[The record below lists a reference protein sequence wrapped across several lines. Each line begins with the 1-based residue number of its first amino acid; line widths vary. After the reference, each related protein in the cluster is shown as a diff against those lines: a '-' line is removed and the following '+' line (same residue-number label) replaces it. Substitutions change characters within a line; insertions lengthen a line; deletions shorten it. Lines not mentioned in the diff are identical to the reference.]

1 MDRTTL
7 QTPRTGRSRFS
18 KALPA
23 PPPELKDDKPPTASR
38 EPLPSTYSPFP
49 PRKDS
54 VSARTNTSISQISPS
69 IKSDLNSPLP
79 SLPLSLP
86 PTNTFT
92 NTTTTTTNTMSAT
105 MLQTQTRTIPRK
117 PVGLPANPAPVAG
130 ASAAKSKKMKRV
142 SSISSLLSAYS
153 HTSSDSVQRSSQ
165 GSIFTKDSEPSNSP
179 EREGMNDTQP
189 SLSKTL
195 PVLPSN
201 PYADELPSVTDEILA
216 ADLPPPPP
224 LKDPT
229 RPRTP
234 SSARPVDSFP
244 APPRSGVQDGSPTSA
259 TPKTVGDSPPRKE
272 IWRRRASVKS
282 DRSLLV
288 PELKLADSHG
298 STASTTTSQP
308 PAANSNSANTD
319 LLPPPPLTQ
328 TSNTSS
334 PLPPRSASLPGR
346 NIRPVKPEP
355 QQEDEMRKFSSKL
368 KGLTS
373 RDDSAKEHAQATNSS
388 DGSKDELTKSAS
400 KAQPEM
406 NPVATIED
414 RPKVERPTNASRTP
428 FETVGHAP
436 APSPAIASPEPPPK
450 ESASKSI
457 SRRPV
462 GSPVE
467 GQTQKPEVHKK
478 ASSSDLR
485 VQNLGLPRHPR
496 SARSNSSLRS
506 PQTTHDVQEAVR
518 PRERPQPQPI
528 PTIEM
533 ISTMPADSVEP
544 MKKPELFN
552 VVTALNEPSISPNL
566 ATADRKPY
574 RKVSADM
581 HATNLSDIGESME
594 NITPE
599 QAEKVNEALSRFPR
613 NISQTI
619 PTDAVFQAAPIT
631 SQHHNCYV
639 RHSKWVPVKN
649 SNYPLAC
656 QTCGVQDTNSR
667 KTCSWCNLRVCYG
680 CHERLMGRYK
690 AELRL
695 LMQNMELDQLEE
707 KRREKGK
714 QTTAA

>member
-1 MDRTTL
+1 MDRPTL
-7 QTPRTGRSRFS
+7 QTPKTGRSRFS

-23 PPPELKDDKPPTASR
+23 PPPELEDDKPPKASR
-38 EPLPSTYSPFP
+38 DPPSSTYSPFP

-54 VSARTNTSISQISPS
+54 VSVRTNTSISQISPS

-79 SLPLSLP
+79 SLP
-86 PTNTFT
+86 PTNTINT
-92 NTTTTTTNTMSAT
+92 NIMAPTV
-105 MLQTQTRTIPRK
+105 LQTQTRSIPRK

-153 HTSSDSVQRSSQ
+153 NTSSDSVQRSSQ
-165 GSIFTKDSEPSNSP
+165 GSVFTKDSEPSNSP
-179 EREGMNDTQP
+179 EREGMNDPQQ

-201 PYADELPSVTDEILA
+201 PYADELPSVTDEIIA
-216 ADLPPPPP
+216 ADFPPPPP

-229 RPRTP
+229 RPGTP
-234 SSARPVDSFP
+234 SSSRPVDSFP
-244 APPRSGVQDGSPTSA
+244 APPRSGTQDGSPASA
-259 TPKTVGDSPPRKE
+259 TPKPVGDSPPRKE

-298 STASTTTSQP
+298 STASTITSQP
-308 PAANSNSANTD
+308 PAANTANTD
-319 LLPPPPLTQ
+319 LLPPPPITQ
-328 TSNTSS
+328 TSSNTTS

-346 NIRPVKPEP
+346 NIRPTKPEP
-355 QQEDEMRKFSSKL
+355 QQEDEMHRLSSKL
-368 KGLTS
+368 KGLTTRS
-373 RDDSAKEHAQATNSS
+373 ENAKKLAKTPNSS
-388 DGSKDELTKSAS
+388 TGTKDELAKSAS

-406 NPVATIED
+406 NPAAPIKD
-414 RPKVERPTNASRTP
+414 QPKVEQSINASRTP
-428 FETVGHAP
+428 AETVVH
-436 APSPAIASPEPPPK
+436 APSPATASPEPPPK
-450 ESASKSI
+450 ESAQKSI

-467 GQTQKPEVHKK
+467 TQKPEVHKK
-478 ASSSDLR
+478 GSSSDLR
-485 VQNLGLPRHPR
+485 MQNLGLPRHPR

-518 PRERPQPQPI
+518 PRVVPQPQPI

-533 ISTMPADSVEP
+533 TTTMPADSIEP

-552 VVTALNEPSISPNL
+552 IVTALNEPSISPNL
-566 ATADRKPY
+566 MAADRKPY
-574 RKVSADM
+574 RRVSPDM

-594 NITPE
+594 NVTPE
-599 QAEKVNEALSRFPR
+599 HAEKVNEALSRFPR
-613 NISQTI
+613 NISQNFA
-619 PTDAVFQAAPIT
+619 PTDAVWQAPPIT

-656 QTCGVQDTNSR
+656 QTCSVQDTNSR

-690 AELRL
+690 ADLRA
-695 LMQNMELDQLEE
+695 LMQNMETDQIEE

-714 QTTAA
+714 QTSAA

>member
-1 MDRTTL
+1 MDRPTL
-7 QTPRTGRSRFS
+7 QAPKTGRSRFS

-23 PPPELKDDKPPTASR
+23 PPPELEDDKPPTASR
-38 EPLPSTYSPFP
+38 DPPSSMYSPFP
-49 PRKDS
+49 PRKES
-54 VSARTNTSISQISPS
+54 VSARTNNSISQISPS

-79 SLPLSLP
+79 SLPPSLS
-86 PTNTFT
+86 PTKTAN
-92 NTTTTTTNTMSAT
+92 TTNTMAST
-105 MLQTQTRTIPRK
+105 VLQTQTRTIPRK

-153 HTSSDSVQRSSQ
+153 NTSSDSVQRSSQ

-201 PYADELPSVTDEILA
+201 PYADELPSVTDEIIA
-216 ADLPPPPP
+216 DDLPPPPP

-244 APPRSGVQDGSPTSA
+244 APPRSGAQDGSPAST
-259 TPKTVGDSPPRKE
+259 TPKPVGESPPRRE

-298 STASTTTSQP
+298 STASTSASTSQP
-308 PAANSNSANTD
+308 PAASTANTD

-328 TSNTSS
+328 ASSNTTS

-346 NIRPVKPEP
+346 NIRPTKPEP
-355 QQEDEMRKFSSKL
+355 QQEDEMRKLSSKL
-368 KGLTS
+368 KGLTT
-373 RDDSAKEHAQATNSS
+373 RGENPKESAKAPNDFSRT
-388 DGSKDELTKSAS
+388 KDESIKSAS
-400 KAQPEM
+400 DAQPEM
-406 NPVATIED
+406 NPAAPIKD
-414 RPKVERPTNASRTP
+414 QPKVEQPINAARISA
-428 FETVGHAP
+428 ETVAH
-436 APSPAIASPEPPPK
+436 APSPAAASSEPPPK

-467 GQTQKPEVHKK
+467 AQKPEFHKK
-478 ASSSDLR
+478 ESSSDLR
-485 VQNLGLPRHPR
+485 MQNLGLPRNPR

-518 PRERPQPQPI
+518 PRAAPQPQPV

-533 ISTMPADSVEP
+533 TTTMPADSIEP

-552 VVTALNEPSISPNL
+552 IVTALNEPSISPNL
-566 ATADRKPY
+566 TTADRKPY
-574 RKVSADM
+574 RKVSPDV

-594 NITPE
+594 NVDP
-599 QAEKVNEALSRFPR
+599 QHAEKVNEALSRFPR
-613 NISQTI
+613 NVSQI
-619 PTDAVFQAAPIT
+619 VPSADAVWQAPPIT

-656 QTCGVQDTNSR
+656 QTCSVQDTNSR

-690 AELRL
+690 ADLRT
-695 LMQNMELDQLEE
+695 LMQNMETDQIEE

-714 QTTAA
+714 QTSAT

>member
-1 MDRTTL
+1 MDRPTL
-7 QTPRTGRSRFS
+7 QTPKTGRSRFS

-23 PPPELKDDKPPTASR
+23 PPPQLEDDKPSTVSR
-38 EPLPSTYSPFP
+38 DPPSSMYSPFP

-54 VSARTNTSISQISPS
+54 VSVRTNTSISQISPS

-79 SLPLSLP
+79 SLPPSLP
-86 PTNTFT
+86 PTNTMAST
-92 NTTTTTTNTMSAT
+92 V
-105 MLQTQTRTIPRK
+105 LQTQTRSIPRK

-153 HTSSDSVQRSSQ
+153 NTSSDSVQRSSQ

-201 PYADELPSVTDEILA
+201 PYADDLPSVTGEIIS

-229 RPRTP
+229 RPSTP

-244 APPRSGVQDGSPTSA
+244 APPRSGAQDGSPPST
-259 TPKTVGDSPPRKE
+259 TPKPVGDSPPRRE

-298 STASTTTSQP
+298 STASTSTSQP
-308 PAANSNSANTD
+308 PAANTANSD

-328 TSNTSS
+328 TTSSNTTS

-346 NIRPVKPEP
+346 NIRPTKTEP
-355 QQEDEMRKFSSKL
+355 QQEDEMRKLSSKF
-368 KGLTS
+368 KGLTT
-373 RDDSAKEHAQATNSS
+373 RGESAKEPAKTRDSS
-388 DGSKDELTKSAS
+388 NGTKDESIKSAS
-400 KAQPEM
+400 NAQPEAQ
-406 NPVATIED
+406 PAGPIKD
-414 RPKVERPTNASRTP
+414 HRKVEPPINVSMSSA
-428 FETVGHAP
+428 ETVAH
-436 APSPAIASPEPPPK
+436 APSPAAASSEPPPK
-450 ESASKSI
+450 ESAPKSI
-457 SRRPV
+457 SRRAV
-462 GSPVE
+462 GSPIE
-467 GQTQKPEVHKK
+467 SQKPEFHKK
-478 ASSSDLR
+478 GSSSDLR
-485 VQNLGLPRHPR
+485 MQNLGLPRHPR

-506 PQTTHDVQEAVR
+506 PQPTHDVQEAVR
-518 PRERPQPQPI
+518 PRVVPQPQPI

-533 ISTMPADSVEP
+533 TTTMPADSIEP
-544 MKKPELFN
+544 MRKPELFN
-552 VVTALNEPSISPNL
+552 IVTALNEPNISPNL
-566 ATADRKPY
+566 MTTDRKPY
-574 RKVSADM
+574 RKVSPDV

-594 NITPE
+594 NVTPE
-599 QAEKVNEALSRFPR
+599 HAEKVNEALSRFPR
-613 NISQTI
+613 NVGQAIP
-619 PTDAVFQAAPIT
+619 PTDAVWQAPPIT

-690 AELRL
+690 ADLRM
-695 LMQNMELDQLEE
+695 LMQNMETDQIEE

-714 QTTAA
+714 QSAA

>member
-23 PPPELKDDKPPTASR
+23 PPPLWEDDKPPTASQD
-38 EPLPSTYSPFP
+38 PLPSTYSPFP

-79 SLPLSLP
+79 SLPPPLL

-92 NTTTTTTNTMSAT
+92 STNTTTNTMSAT

-201 PYADELPSVTDEILA
+201 PYADELPSVTDEIIS

-224 LKDPT
+224 LKDLT

-234 SSARPVDSFP
+234 SSVRPVDSFP
-244 APPRSGVQDGSPTSA
+244 APLRSGVQDGSPALA
-259 TPKTVGDSPPRKE
+259 TPKTIGDSPPRKE

-308 PAANSNSANTD
+308 PAANANSASTD

-328 TSNTSS
+328 TSNTTS

-355 QQEDEMRKFSSKL
+355 QEEDKMRKFSSKL

-373 RDDSAKEHAQATNSS
+373 RGENAKEPSKLTNSS
-388 DGSKDELTKSAS
+388 DRTQDMSIQSAS

-406 NPVATIED
+406 NPATTIED
-414 RPKVERPTNASRTP
+414 RPKVEQPIHVSRTP
-428 FETVGHAP
+428 IETFGHAP
-436 APSPAIASPEPPPK
+436 APKPAMASPEPPPK
-450 ESASKSI
+450 ESAQKSI

-467 GQTQKPEVHKK
+467 TQTQKPEVHKK
-478 ASSSDLR
+478 ASSSDIR
-485 VQNLGLPRHPR
+485 GQNLGLPRHPR

-518 PRERPQPQPI
+518 PRERTQPQPI

-533 ISTMPADSVEP
+533 ITTMPANSVEP

-552 VVTALNEPSISPNL
+552 AVTALNEPSISPNL

-594 NITPE
+594 NVTLE
-599 QAEKVNEALSRFPR
+599 HAEKVNEALSRFPR
-613 NISQTI
+613 NISQAM
-619 PTDAVFQAAPIT
+619 PADVVFQAPPIT

-656 QTCGVQDTNSR
+656 QTCGVQDTSSR

-690 AELRL
+690 AELRM
-695 LMQNMELDQLEE
+695 LMQNMEADQLDE

-714 QTTAA
+714 QTSAA